1 MTGTGRAVEAGL
13 PGDAEGLRD
22 SRAGTVRTAA
32 GGARP
37 RAPVLETGLTLANRW
52 HRFTAVEVT
61 LWAKGHLFGD
71 DFACVA
77 RHLAAAGAFE
87 AGAVEDL
94 LQGLDGHWAL
104 VAIGPGRAF
113 AAVDRVRSIP
123 LIWARDGESILV
135 DQDGGRVTRWLNI
148 TPEDVDRNAA
158 LSVALA
164 GYTIG
169 NDTLYSRVRQIG
181 PGEYVLVERP
191 GEVRAGR
198 YHQWTPWRPES
209 GSPVDFA
216 APLSRLHER
225 LIDKLVESARG
236 RRILVP
242 LSAGFDSRFIASG
255 LREAGYRN
263 VVCFAYGLPGNRE
276 ALVSRLVAERLG
288 YPWHFVP
295 YGNAA
300 MRRVFANQDHARYKE
315 GADSLTGVHFAQ
327 DYLALDALITD
338 GVADPESIVVNGQ
351 TGDFITGNHV
361 PAALAV
367 ARRDRSPAARQEAIV
382 EALLVKHFR
391 QWGFLRTPANMA
403 RLSARLEHEIA
414 LIGMPADAGGD
425 HGVYEHCE
433 FQDRQAKYVINGQR
447 LYEHFG
453 LDWRLPFWD
462 RDYLDF
468 WSRVPLAVKVG
479 QALYRQ
485 TLVSRN
491 WAGVWGDDV
500 PVNPMRIRPG
510 WLRPIRYTLKALHA
524 PLGRARWHAFERRY
538 LDYWTTPLCGYAIRR
553 WLDVARDG
561 RGHTDPRA
569 FHIESYLSDKGIEL
583 EELARRDAA

>member
-1 MTGTGRAVEAGL
+1 M
-13 PGDAEGLRD
+13 
-22 SRAGTVRTAA
+22 TAA
-32 GGARP
+32 ARAALP
-37 RAPVLETGLTLANRW
+37 RAPVLEIGLTLANGW
-52 HRFTAVEVT
+52 HRFTAAEVT

-71 DFACVA
+71 EFGRVA

-87 AGAVEDL
+87 AGAIESF

-104 VAIGPGRAF
+104 VAVGPGRAF
-113 AAVDRVRSIP
+113 AAVDRVRGIP
-123 LIWARDGESILV
+123 LVWARDGESILV
-135 DQDGGRVTRWLNI
+135 DQDGGRLAGRLNL

-158 LSVALA
+158 LSIALA

-191 GEVRAGR
+191 GEARAGR
-198 YHQWTPWRPES
+198 YYQWTPWRPEA
-209 GSPVDFA
+209 GSPADFA

-225 LIDKLVESARG
+225 LIEKLVESARG

-255 LREAGYRN
+255 LCEAGYRD

-276 ALVSRLVAERLG
+276 VLVSRRVAERLG
-288 YPWHFVP
+288 YPWRFVP

-300 MRRVFANQDHARYKE
+300 MCRAFAGQDHARYKA
-315 GADSLTGVHFAQ
+315 GADSLTGVHFPQ
-327 DYLALDALITD
+327 DYLALDALTAD
-338 GVADPESIVVNGQ
+338 GVAGPESIVVNGQ

-361 PAALAV
+361 PAALAA
-367 ARRDRSPAARQEAIV
+367 ARRDLSPAARQDAIV
-382 EALLVKHFR
+382 EALLGKHFK
-391 QWGFLRTPANMA
+391 QWGFLRTPANLA
-403 RLSARLEHEIA
+403 RLAARLKREIA

-468 WSRVPLAVKVG
+468 WSRAPLGAKVG

-491 WAGVWGDDV
+491 WAGVWGEDV

-510 WLRPIRYTLKALHA
+510 WLRPIRFALKALHA

-538 LDYWTTPLCGYAIRR
+538 LDYWMTPLCGYAMRR
-553 WLDVARDG
+553 WLEVARDG
-561 RGHTDPRA
+561 RSHA
-569 FHIESYLSDKGIEL
+569 SAIAWHIESYLSDRGIGL

>member
-1 MTGTGRAVEAGL
+1 M
-13 PGDAEGLRD
+13 
-22 SRAGTVRTAA
+22 
-32 GGARP
+32 
-37 RAPVLETGLTLANRW
+37 LETGLTLANGW
-52 HRFTAVEVT
+52 HRFTAAEVT
-61 LWAKGHLFGD
+61 LWAKGHLFRD
-71 DFACVA
+71 DFARVA
-77 RHLAAAGAFE
+77 RHLAVAGAFE
-87 AGAVEDL
+87 ADAVETL

-104 VAIGPGRAF
+104 VAVGPGQAF
-113 AAVDRVRSIP
+113 AAADRVRSIP

-135 DQDGGRVTRWLNI
+135 DQDGGRVACRLNL
-148 TPEDVDRNAA
+148 TPEDVNRNAA
-158 LSVALA
+158 LSIALA

-198 YHQWTPWRPES
+198 YHQWTPWRPEA
-209 GSPVDFA
+209 GSPADFA
-216 APLSRLHER
+216 APLSHLHER

-255 LREAGYRN
+255 LREAGYRD
-263 VVCFAYGLPGNRE
+263 VVCFAYGLPGNRD
-276 ALVSRLVAERLG
+276 ALISHLVAERLD

-295 YGNAA
+295 YRNAA
-300 MRRVFANQDHARYKE
+300 MRRAFADQGHARYKAS
-315 GADSLTGVHFAQ
+315 ADCLTGVHFPQ
-327 DYLALDALITD
+327 DYLALDTLIT
-338 GVADPESIVVNGQ
+338 GGLAGAESIVVNGLS
-351 TGDFITGNHV
+351 GDFITGNHV
-361 PAALAV
+361 PATLAD
-367 ARRDRSPAARQEAIV
+367 ARRDSSPAARQEAIV

-391 QWGFLRTPANMA
+391 QWGFLRTSANIA
-403 RLSARLEHEIA
+403 RLAARLKSEIA

-453 LDWRLPFWD
+453 LEWRLPLWD

-468 WSRVPLAVKVG
+468 WSHVPLAAKVG

-510 WLRPIRYTLKALHA
+510 WLRPIRFVFKALHA
-524 PLGRARWHAFERRY
+524 PLGRVRWHAFERRY
-538 LDYWTTPLCGYAIRR
+538 LDYWLTPLCGYAIRR
-553 WLDVARDG
+553 WLEVAGDG
-561 RGHTDPRA
+561 RGHAGPLA
-569 FHIESYLSDKGIEL
+569 FHIESYLSDKGIGL
-583 EELARRDAA
+583 EELVRRDAA

>member
-1 MTGTGRAVEAGL
+1 MTGSRVERRRA
-13 PGDAEGLRD
+13 
-22 SRAGTVRTAA
+22 S
-32 GGARP
+32 
-37 RAPVLETGLTLANRW
+37 VLETGLMLADGWEN
-52 HRFTAVEVT
+52 FTAAGVAM
-61 LWAKGHLFGD
+61 WAKGHLFGD
-71 DFACVA
+71 EFGNVA
-77 RHLAAAGAFE
+77 HRLAAGNTFRAR
-87 AGAVEDL
+87 AVEGL
-94 LQGLDGHWAL
+94 LRDLDGHWAL
-104 VAIGPGRAF
+104 VALGPNWAF

-135 DQDGGRVTRWLNI
+135 DQNGGRLAARMGLST
-148 TPEDVDRNAA
+148 EDVNWTAA
-158 LSVALA
+158 LSIALA

-169 NDTLYSRVRQIG
+169 NDTLYSRLGQIG
-181 PGEYVLVERP
+181 PGEYLLVEKP
-191 GEVRAGR
+191 GKLRSGR
-198 YHQWTPWRPES
+198 YYQWTPWRLEV
-209 GSPVDFA
+209 GSSASLAKLLV
-216 APLSRLHER
+216 RLHEK
-225 LIDKLVESARG
+225 LIEKLVGSARG

-255 LREAGYRN
+255 LREAGYRD

-288 YPWHFVP
+288 YHWRFVP
-295 YGNAA
+295 YCNAA
-300 MRRVFANQDHARYKE
+300 MRRAFASQDHARYKA
-315 GADSLTGVHFAQ
+315 GADSLTGVHFPQ
-327 DYLALDALITD
+327 DYLAVNALVAD

-351 TGDFITGNHV
+351 AGDFITGNHV

-367 ARRDRSPAARQEAIV
+367 ARCDCSSAARQDAIV
-382 EALLVKHFR
+382 EALLDKHFK

-403 RLSARLEHEIA
+403 CLAARLKREIA

-462 RDYLDF
+462 RDCLDF
-468 WSRVPLAVKVG
+468 WSRVPLEAKVG

-485 TLVSRN
+485 TLVSQN
-491 WAGVWGDDV
+491 WAGVWGEDL

-510 WLRPIRYTLKALHA
+510 WLRPIRFALKALHA

-538 LDYWTTPLCGYAIRR
+538 LDYWMTPLCGYAMRR
-553 WLDVARDG
+553 WLEVARDG
-561 RGHTDPRA
+561 RGHWSSIA
-569 FHIESYLSDKGIEL
+569 WHIKSYLSEKGIGL

>member
-1 MTGTGRAVEAGL
+1 M
-13 PGDAEGLRD
+13 
-22 SRAGTVRTAA
+22 TAA
-32 GGARP
+32 ARAARP
-37 RAPVLETGLTLANRW
+37 RAPVLEIGLTLTNGW
-52 HRFTAVEVT
+52 HRFTAAEVT

-71 DFACVA
+71 EFGRVA

-87 AGAVEDL
+87 AGAIESF

-104 VAIGPGRAF
+104 VAVGPGRAF
-113 AAVDRVRSIP
+113 AAVDRVRGIP
-123 LIWARDGESILV
+123 LVWARDGESILV
-135 DQDGGRVTRWLNI
+135 DQDGGRLAGRLNL

-158 LSVALA
+158 LSIALA

-191 GEVRAGR
+191 GEARAGR
-198 YHQWTPWRPES
+198 YYQWTPWRPEA
-209 GSPVDFA
+209 GSPADFA
-216 APLSRLHER
+216 APLSCLHER
-225 LIDKLVESARG
+225 LIEKLVESARG

-255 LREAGYRN
+255 LCEAGYRD

-276 ALVSRLVAERLG
+276 VLVSRRVAERLG
-288 YPWHFVP
+288 YPWRFVP

-300 MRRVFANQDHARYKE
+300 MCRAFAGQDHARYKA
-315 GADSLTGVHFAQ
+315 GADSLTGVHFPQ
-327 DYLALDALITD
+327 DYLALDALTAD
-338 GVADPESIVVNGQ
+338 GVAGPESIVVNGQ

-361 PAALAV
+361 PAALAA
-367 ARRDRSPAARQEAIV
+367 ARRDLSPAARQDAIV
-382 EALLVKHFR
+382 EALLAKHFK

-403 RLSARLEHEIA
+403 RLASRLKREIA

-468 WSRVPLAVKVG
+468 WSRAPLGAKVG
-479 QALYRQ
+479 QVLYRH

-491 WAGVWGDDV
+491 WAGVWGEDV

-510 WLRPIRYTLKALHA
+510 WLRPIRFALKALHA
-524 PLGRARWHAFERRY
+524 PLGRTRWHAFERRY
-538 LDYWTTPLCGYAIRR
+538 LDYWMTPLCGYAMRR
-553 WLDVARDG
+553 WLEVARDG
-561 RGHTDPRA
+561 RGHA
-569 FHIESYLSDKGIEL
+569 SAIAWHIESYLSDRGIGL

>member
-1 MTGTGRAVEAGL
+1 MKTATRAARARSHVLGTGLSLASGWR
-13 PGDAEGLRD
+13 RY
-22 SRAGTVRTAA
+22 TAA
-32 GGARP
+32 
-37 RAPVLETGLTLANRW
+37 
-52 HRFTAVEVT
+52 EVT
-61 LWAKGHLFGD
+61 LWAKGHLFEA
-71 DFACVA
+71 DFGRVA

-87 AGAVEDL
+87 TGAVEAL
-94 LQGLDGHWAL
+94 LQDLDGHWAL
-104 VAIGPGRAF
+104 VAIGLDRAF

-123 LIWARDGESILV
+123 LVWARDGESILV
-135 DQDGGRVTRWLNI
+135 DENGGRLVRRLNL
-148 TPEDVDRNAA
+148 TPEDVDWNAA
-158 LSVALA
+158 LSIAVA

-209 GSPVDFA
+209 GSPADFA

-255 LREAGYRN
+255 LREAGYCD

-276 ALVSRLVAERLG
+276 VLVSRLVAERLG
-288 YPWHFVP
+288 YPWRFVP
-295 YGNAA
+295 YSNAA
-300 MRRVFANQDHARYKE
+300 MRRAFAGQDHARYKE

-327 DYLALDALITD
+327 DYLALDALIAD
-338 GVADPESIVVNGQ
+338 GVADPDSIVVNGQ
-351 TGDFITGNHV
+351 SGDFITGNHV
-361 PAALAV
+361 PVALAV
-367 ARRDRSPAARQEAIV
+367 ARRDCSPAARQDAIV
-382 EALLVKHFR
+382 QALLAKHFK
-391 QWGFLRTPANMA
+391 QWGFLRTPVNVA
-403 RLSARLEHEIA
+403 RLAARLKREIA
-414 LIGMPADAGGD
+414 LIGMPADADGD

-468 WSRVPLAVKVG
+468 WSRAPLAAKVG
-479 QALYRQ
+479 QSLYRQ
-485 TLVSRN
+485 TLISRN
-491 WAGVWGDDV
+491 WAGVWGEDV

-510 WLRPIRYTLKALHA
+510 WLRPIRFALKAVHA

-538 LDYWTTPLCGYAIRR
+538 LDYWMTPLCGYAMRR
-553 WLDVARDG
+553 WLDAARDG
-561 RGHTDPRA
+561 RGHWSA
-569 FHIESYLSDKGIEL
+569 IAWHIESYLSDKGIGL